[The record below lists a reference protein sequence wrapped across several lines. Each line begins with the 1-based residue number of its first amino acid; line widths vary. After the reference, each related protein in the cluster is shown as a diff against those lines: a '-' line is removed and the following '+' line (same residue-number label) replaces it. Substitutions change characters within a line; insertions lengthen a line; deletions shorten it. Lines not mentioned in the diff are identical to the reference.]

1 MRYIITRPCLQ
12 EGSLRLLKYLQ
23 HTFADN
29 GPAQFV
35 DDRGTEHTVQVDRAQ
50 GRVWGLGRLY
60 HDLNLGVNDVLTL
73 TPLAPGRYQ
82 VEATVK
88 PHAAPPPP
96 ARTAPKAPEP
106 RRVVVSAT
114 PHVREVR
121 LEQPRPGA
129 REATPAEPGVTVRP
143 TSGPGAENT
152 APGVTAQ
159 APLVPVQPAAPV
171 QPLPEGPAQA
181 MSTPRPRTGQRPEVN
196 LSRPAPASVEGQLAE
211 LARLTGYRLDFP
223 APALARLRADLGS
236 HGYTVH
242 VALSEAAT
250 RSPAWGQ
257 GADHAALVT
266 GEDERPQ
273 GLPRLTR
280 EALGALIEHARL
292 APLSPIDLRG
302 YWKAGNLDLETAA
315 SVSELVGAHLAQ
327 RGAFSF
333 VLLTLASHPAHS
345 VVSSARLAEKLG
357 SGVNTAELSSI
368 LDTLTRAPF
377 LALTP
382 LPGGEFLLRADVRD
396 LLAEL
401 AEYAEGVRRRVRTP
415 NAAPQTV
422 RGGEPLAVTA

>member
-1 MRYIITRPCLQ
+1 MNPVRYIITRPCLQ

-23 HTFADN
+23 PAFPDN

-35 DDRGTEHTVQVDRAQ
+35 DDRGTEHTVQVDHAQ
-50 GRVWGLGRLY
+50 GRVWGLGKLY

-73 TPLAPGRYQ
+73 TSLAPGRFQ

-96 ARTAPKAPEP
+96 TRANTPKAPEP

-121 LEQPRPGA
+121 LEQPRPAPEPQGP
-129 REATPAEPGVTVRP
+129 TPAEPGAAVRSL
-143 TSGPGAENT
+143 SGADAAPT
-152 APGVTAQ
+152 APL
-159 APLVPVQPAAPV
+159 APLATQATPL
-171 QPLPEGPAQA
+171 QPLPAETAH
-181 MSTPRPRTGQRPEVN
+181 RPRGERRAEVN
-196 LSRPAPASVEGQLAE
+196 LSRPSPGSVEGQLAE
-211 LARLTGYRLDFP
+211 FARLTGYRLDFP
-223 APALARLRADLGS
+223 APALARLRADLGV

-242 VALSEAAT
+242 LALGEAAT
-250 RSPAWGQ
+250 RSPGWDQ
-257 GADHAALVT
+257 GADYSALVT
-266 GEDERPQ
+266 TEAERPQ

-280 EALGALIEHARL
+280 EALAALLEHARL

-302 YWKAGNLDLETAA
+302 YWKAGNLDLESAA
-315 SVSELVGAHLAQ
+315 SVSELVGAYLAQ

-333 VLLTLASHPAHS
+333 VLLTLANHPAHS
-345 VVSSARLAEKLG
+345 VVSAERLAEKLG

-382 LPGGEFLLRADVRD
+382 LPGGQFLLRADVRD
-396 LLAEL
+396 LLTEL

-415 NAAPQTV
+415 TPAPETA
-422 RGGEPLAVTA
+422 RENGALAVTA